1 MKFLDINGVE
11 VLWNKIKDSFIPY
24 NPNGISKT
32 IPSGQQLTFQ
42 VAANDT
48 TNTVDTYVN
57 IGRNGLSW
65 YVTDVDTAND
75 ETVHSAYIGA
85 TITQGGKANFTLND
99 VNSIEESTGNVST
112 RVELNSDEVCII
124 SYANYLF
131 HAKRNV
137 VDLLQDGADYRI
149 NGISIVP
156 EAIEDTW
163 LESNLT

>member
-32 IPSGQQLTFQ
+32 IPLGQQLTFQ
-42 VAANDT
+42 VAANDA
-48 TNTVDTYVN
+48 TNTVDTYVH
-57 IGRNGLSW
+57 IGLNGYSW
-65 YVTDVDTAND
+65 YVTDVDTATD
-75 ETVHSAYIGA
+75 ETVSSAYIGA
-85 TITQGGKANFTLND
+85 TITKGGKANFTLND